1 MERRDSPQES
11 HGLCYRL
18 FRLIMNS
25 LAFQSLKR
33 IVLRHPGD
41 QYVPISTLHQNE
53 DHSVADVSFSTSKNL
68 IDVQKDGKFG
78 NENSTLTAVRAA
90 NGHKAIIRKKGGG
103 DDRERLNGKVIDMNT
118 IPVKISGMVDKEAPT
133 EDKGATAAATTTKD
147 TQGGDAN
154 TVVIMNIGDTSK
166 RDDGK
171 NTTYLTIDE
180 KAEQFIKKKR
190 ASNLRAHSTNES
202 KSGGPQKK
210 KPHP

>member
-33 IVLRHPGD
+33 IALRHPGD
-41 QYVPISTLHQNE
+41 QYVPVSTFHQNK
-53 DHSVADVSFSTSKNL
+53 DHSVADGSSSTSKNL
-68 IDVQKDGKFG
+68 IDVKKDGKFG
-78 NENSTLTAVRAA
+78 NENTTLTAVEAA

-103 DDRERLNGKVIDMNT
+103 DDRERLNGKVNDVNI
-118 IPVKISGMVDKEAPT
+118 IPIKIPGMVDKGAPT
-133 EDKGATAAATTTKD
+133 EDRGATVPASTSKV
-147 TQGGDAN
+147 TQVGDAN
-154 TVVIMNIGDTSK
+154 TVVIIHGDASK

-171 NTTYLTIDE
+171 NNTHLTIDE

-190 ASNLRAHSTNES
+190 ASHSRTHTTNES